1 MTINAGKTLHKRK
14 GNIKL
19 KKNKKKTLTKNS
31 KDVESGIG
39 DTRNLGKKFLM
50 LSAVSRC
57 FKSKKNSKSFPML
70 LSIDSITEGALG
82 V

>member
-1 MTINAGKTLHKRK
+1 MTINAGK
-14 GNIKL
+14 
-19 KKNKKKTLTKNS
+19 KNGISERGTFSGKKTLTKNS
-31 KDVESGIG
+31 KDVESGIS

-57 FKSKKNSKSFPML
+57 FKSKKKIGKGLRCYSVY
-70 LSIDSITEGALG
+70 SITEGALG

>member
-1 MTINAGKTLHKRK
+1 ME
-14 GNIKL
+14 
-19 KKNKKKTLTKNS
+19 KKTLTKNS

-57 FKSKKNSKSFPML
+57 FKSKKKIGKGLQCYSVY
-70 LSIDSITEGALG
+70 SITEGALG

>member
-1 MTINAGKTLHKRK
+1 ME
-14 GNIKL
+14 
-19 KKNKKKTLTKNS
+19 KKTLTKNS

-57 FKSKKNSKSFPML
+57 FKSRKKKIGKGLRCYSVY
-70 LSIDSITEGALG
+70 SITEGALG